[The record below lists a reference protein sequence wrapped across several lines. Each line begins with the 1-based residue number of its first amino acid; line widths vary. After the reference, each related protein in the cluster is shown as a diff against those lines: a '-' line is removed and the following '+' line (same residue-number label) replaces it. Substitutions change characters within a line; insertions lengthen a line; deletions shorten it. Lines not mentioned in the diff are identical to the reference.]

1 MVGHKCMNLREL
13 QHLGEPDLSI
23 CGLRLWI
30 HGRQFPDSTDYWD
43 GNWLRVTAY
52 CNYPDSVV
60 QIRNEPCVRLDEL
73 AGLLE
78 GCERMYS
85 TLSGKAELQCMEPYL
100 SVELTAS
107 SNGHIGVKLAVTP
120 NHVAETHVYEDEMD
134 QSYLPAI
141 MHSCQA
147 ILVKYP
153 IRGLAKKEVPNA
165 E

>member
-1 MVGHKCMNLREL
+1 MSWRACWK
-13 QHLGEPDLSI
+13 
-23 CGLRLWI
+23 
-30 HGRQFPDSTDYWD
+30 
-43 GNWLRVTAY
+43 A
-52 CNYPDSVV
+52 
-60 QIRNEPCVRLDEL
+60 
-73 AGLLE
+73 A
-78 GCERMYS
+78 
-85 TLSGKAELQCMEPYL
+85 SGKAELQCMEPYL